1 MEDITDKQ
9 NFLREE
15 IMDKGYNPQAFQ
27 DFMMQQA
34 GTGDI
39 DLDIWTMQDLRD
51 VVEKFKQISV
61 PQENAENV
69 EENVIESNEEP
80 QQVNNYE
87 ENNNIV
93 EANVINEQNAQVNNS
108 NEEGQQQPQ
117 VENVVQVKKEENVVS
132 TTNSNSS
139 TIGATP
145 YDDCEET
152 ITCKKLEPNQFSE
165 IYNLYY
171 TITEPEHK
179 KGGLFSTGY
188 FQYTIT
194 NKRDNSTIVRKL
206 KDFDWMKSK
215 LLELYPGI
223 FIPPIGPS
231 HLNLKDDSPKKIS
244 YLAKFINALSQN
256 RLVRSTEIYKA
267 FFSLSQEEFEQK
279 KKEIDKL
286 PKPKSISQFDNME
299 GVIHLRI
306 TKDLDNEALH
316 LQKAINKKI
325 DGFKYLDMAFDSLL
339 STMEEMNKK
348 MKDLSICFEDL
359 KKLFEENNDSV
370 MENYFEKFTNIM
382 DDWAT
387 GYKNQR
393 TFFKNELK
401 YYFKYMQKE
410 YKELLPLFTTF
421 KSSRDA
427 YESSFKK
434 VKKLTTPNPKEEK
447 SLQHLKRYYSYHLN
461 TFLYECSG
469 LVSRH
474 QERISNQLILLDE
487 NRTTYMQDYDHFI
500 KLVHCNI

>member
-15 IMDKGYNPQAFQ
+15 IMEKGYSPEEFQ
-27 DFMMQQA
+27 KYMMQQA
-34 GTGDI
+34 GTEDI
-39 DLDIWTMQDLRD
+39 DLDQWSMQQLQEI
-51 VVEKFKQISV
+51 VENFKSLFEEGGIQSN
-61 PQENAENV
+61 PENIVGN
-69 EENVIESNEEP
+69 NEEP

-87 ENNNIV
+87 ENNNN
-93 EANVINEQNAQVNNS
+93 NVNEGNVSNEQNEQAYNNN
-108 NEEGQQQPQ
+108 NEEEVEQQQPQ
-117 VENVVQVKKEENVVS
+117 TEYIVLPKKEENI
-132 TTNSNSS
+132 SNSGQ
-139 TIGATP
+139 IGDTP
-145 YDDCEET
+145 YDLYEDT
-152 ITCKKLEPNQFSE
+152 VTCKKLEPNQFSE
-165 IYNLYY
+165 IYNLYF

-179 KGGLFSTGY
+179 KSGLFSSGY

-194 NKRDNSTIVRKL
+194 NKKDNSTIVRKL
-206 KDFDWMKSK
+206 KDFEWMKNRI
-215 LLELYPGI
+215 LELFPGI

-231 HLNLKDDSPKKIS
+231 HINLKDDSPKKMS
-244 YLAKFINALSQN
+244 YLTKFINALSQN
-256 RLVRSTEIYKA
+256 RLVRSSEIYKA

-279 KKEIDKL
+279 KKELDQL
-286 PKPKSISQFDNME
+286 PKPKSLSQFNNIE

-306 TKDLDNEALH
+306 SKELDNEALH
-316 LQKAINKKI
+316 LQKAINKKL
-325 DGFKYLDMAFDSLL
+325 DGFKYLDLAFDSLL

-348 MKDLSICFEDL
+348 MKDLSKCFDDL

-370 MENYFEKFTNIM
+370 MENYFDKFTTFM

-410 YKELLPLFTTF
+410 YKELLPLFSTF

-434 VKKLTTPNPKEEK
+434 VKKLTAPNPKEEK
-447 SLQHLKRYYSYHLN
+447 SLQHLKRYYSYYLN
-461 TFLYECSG
+461 SFLNECSG

-487 NRTTYMQDYDHFI
+487 NRNTYMQDYDHFI
-500 KLVHCNI
+500 KIINCNI